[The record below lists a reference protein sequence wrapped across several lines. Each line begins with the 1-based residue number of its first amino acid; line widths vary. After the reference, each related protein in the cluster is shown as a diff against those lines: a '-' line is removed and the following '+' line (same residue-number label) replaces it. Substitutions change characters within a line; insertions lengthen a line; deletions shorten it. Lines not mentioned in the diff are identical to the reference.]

1 MTNKIV
7 IGTFYVWA
15 TGLSCLA
22 VWGIGFAIFNLV
34 TGNYGSTLSF
44 EF

>member
-1 MTNKIV
+1 MKTKV
-7 IGTFYVWA
+7 INGVFTVWA
-15 TGLSCLA
+15 SGLICLS

-34 TGNYGSTLSF
+34 TGNYSTGMSF

>member
-7 IGTFYVWA
+7 IGAFYAWA

-22 VWGIGFAIFNLV
+22 VWGIGFAIFNLI
-34 TGNYGSTLSF
+34 TGNYSTGMSF

>member
-1 MTNKIV
+1 MKTKV
-7 IGTFYVWA
+7 INGVFTVWA
-15 TGLSCLA
+15 GGLICLS

-34 TGNYGSTLSF
+34 TGNYSSSASF